1 MNTRSNRLLRH
12 YGTKITRLN
21 VSHAFVASLAL
32 LGFLSIQAAPVISE
46 FMAENERTLVDQDG
60 EYSDWIEIHNP
71 DATAVDLQGWYLTDD
86 ATRLNGWAFPSFSL
100 APGSRLVV
108 FASGKNLLASGKPF
122 HTNFRLDSEG
132 EYLALVRPDAKT
144 VVSEFVPRYP
154 KQYADLSFGL
164 PPESV
169 TRDLLASA
177 TLEVKVPTVGKELE
191 NNWQLPTFQTN
202 AEWTI
207 GGGLGFGY
215 DTTLGGGDAGDL
227 ARKGS
232 ATQSTSLAGYPAS
245 LALDGN
251 PDTFTHTDGGDNQSA
266 WTLDL
271 GKEYDLARV
280 LLKNRVSCCASRL
293 RDITV
298 VLLAADRTT
307 VRFRS
312 SLLNPENSL
321 DSPTSLEVDLFEL
334 NVGTVTARYVRVE
347 RTPDPDLSGSNG
359 QGNADEDNVLSLSE
373 VEVYGSDSV
382 SYADLIRTDLTNL
395 MRGVSATVGVRIRFA
410 IVAPQP
416 TEPLTL
422 RVRYDDGFV
431 AWLNGTRI
439 AEANAPELLVATARA
454 TAPHPDDEALQFK
467 TWSVPANL
475 LVAGTNVLAIEGLNF
490 SATDE
495 DFLVDAELISD
506 QFVQPTPVYFSKATP
521 AQANSGPWFFGRV
534 NEPRFSTR
542 RGFYEQP
549 FQLTLTNATEGATMV
564 YTLDGS
570 EPTQSRGTTYQG
582 PISIQTT
589 TVVRSRAI
597 RPDYQSS
604 DVVTHS
610 YVFLKSVIQQ
620 PSSPVGFPARWAGV
634 VADYAMDP
642 TITTSPAYASRMEQ
656 AMRSVPSV
664 MFSTDVDNLFGS
676 TRGIY
681 ANPES
686 GGTSWERPVAMEWIN
701 PDGTSEFQVGAG
713 LRIQGGYFRNR
724 NVTQKH
730 SLRVVFK
737 NEYGTGRLREDLFG
751 AFGAA
756 REFDTLVLRAGA
768 NDGYAW
774 DAAKDTEQFL
784 RDEFGRR
791 LFREMGQISGHGRF
805 VHVYLNGLYWGMY
818 NLCERPN
825 EDFSATYFGGAPEE
839 WDSVNAGDVKSG
851 SLNAWN
857 QLLQGTR
864 QTMNLPAFQRLQG
877 LDVNGARDPSVPVL
891 LDLPNYI
898 DYMLL
903 NIWGGNWDWPN
914 KNFWFG
920 RRRTPDSTGFK
931 FYLWDF
937 ENTMGNDRGR
947 SPLTA
952 VAPRSGVAS
961 SWVGEPHARLRPF
974 SEYKLRFADHVQRH
988 FFGNGPLTPA
998 ALVTRYRL
1006 LAEDTESAVLAE
1018 TARWG
1023 DDNHRPP
1030 QDLTDWRR
1038 ERDWMLNTYLP
1049 QRTAVVLAQ
1058 LRNAGLYPLLAA
1070 PTVTPNEGSIAANSP
1085 IQLRTSARW
1094 IYYTLDGSDP
1104 RLPGGAPNPT
1114 AQKVEFGGDGGTQ
1127 PVNPVLVPTDA
1138 RWRYLD
1144 DGTNPGNTWYA
1155 TDFNDATWKSGNAEL
1170 GYGDG
1175 DETTAVSFVDTDA
1188 AAAGDQKNATTYFRS
1203 TFNVADPSVFASFN
1217 LEVRYDDSVAVYLN
1231 GNELHRSDNLPGNAG
1246 YQTFATADRGDNSV
1260 DSRSGLAASLLQVG
1274 VNVIAAE
1281 VHQRSAGSSDISFAL
1296 SLTGISKGG
1305 GNPQDTW
1312 NIAPAFSLAA
1322 ATQLRARSWNGTEW
1336 SPVSEARF
1344 TISTVLP
1351 DAANLV
1357 ISEIAYRPPDASSPA
1372 EIAVS
1377 ADRDDFEFLELMN
1390 IALQALDLSRVTILG
1405 GLQFQFAPG
1414 TTLVAG
1420 GRIVIVKNRAAFEA
1434 RFGKALLIAG
1444 EYAGR
1449 LSNTSDRLRLI
1460 AADGTVI
1467 REVPFRNEPPWPVG
1481 VGKTV
1486 FSLSLI
1492 RPESNPNPELPAS
1505 WRPSIQPQGS
1515 PGSTDALAFSGL
1527 PDADANGN
1535 RRPDIVDYAL
1545 GVSTGLRAS
1554 LQPNA
1559 DGTSTLRLE
1568 LVKARGAD
1576 QADVRIEV
1584 AEAIEG
1590 PWTELSDKLDFV
1602 GEFDRGVR
1610 QVLWQFESRQPVAG
1624 DDATWVRL
1632 VIVPK
1637 VP

>member
-1 MNTRSNRLLRH
+1 MSNVWFAFFRSTQLNLRH
-12 YGTKITRLN
+12 AG
-21 VSHAFVASLAL
+21 FVWLLSLGCLVA
-32 LGFLSIQAAPVISE
+32 QAAPVISE

-71 DATAVDLQGWYLTDD
+71 DSTAVDLQGWYLTDD
-86 ATRLNGWAFPSFSL
+86 ATRLNRWAFPTVSL

-108 FASGKNLLASGKPF
+108 FASGKNLTAAGKPF

-144 VVSEFVPRYP
+144 VVSEFAPRYP

-164 PPESV
+164 PPESA
-169 TRDLLASA
+169 TRDLLVSA
-177 TLEVKVPTVGKELE
+177 TLQVRIPTVGKELE
-191 NNWQLPTFQTN
+191 NNWLLPTFVPN
-202 AEWTI
+202 VEWTI

-215 DTTLGGGDAGDL
+215 DTTLGGGDAGNL
-227 ARKGS
+227 ARNGS
-232 ATQSTSLAGYPAS
+232 ATQTTSLDGYLAS

-251 PDTFTHTDGGDNQSA
+251 PDTFTHTSSGDNQSA

-271 GKEYDLARV
+271 GKEYDLASV
-280 LLKNRVSCCASRL
+280 VLKNRVSCCASRL

-298 VLLAADRTT
+298 VFLAADNTT

-321 DSPTSLEVDLFEL
+321 DNPASLELDLFEL
-334 NVGTVTARYVRVE
+334 NIGTVTARYVRVE

-382 SYADLIRTDLTNL
+382 SYADLIRTDLTTP
-395 MRGVSATVGVRIRFA
+395 MRGVSATVGARIRFA
-410 IVAPQP
+410 TIAPP
-416 TEPLTL
+416 PPEPLTL

-439 AEANAPELLVATARA
+439 AEANAPELLNATARA
-454 TAPHPDDEALQFK
+454 TASRPDDEALQFK

-475 LVAGTNVLAIEGLNF
+475 LIAGTNVLALQGLNV
-490 SATDE
+490 AAADE

-506 QFVQPTPVYFSKATP
+506 QIVQPTPVYFSKATP

-534 NEPRFSTR
+534 NEPSFSAR

-549 FQLTLTNATEGATMV
+549 FQLILTNTTEGATMV

-570 EPTQSRGTTYQG
+570 EPTQTRGTFYQR

-589 TVVRSRAI
+589 TVVRARAI
-597 RPDYQSS
+597 RSEYQSS

-610 YVFLKSVIQQ
+610 YLFLKSVIQQ
-620 PSSPVGFPARWAGV
+620 PASPAGFPARWASV

-642 TITTSPAYASRMEQ
+642 IITAAPAYAPRMEES
-656 AMRSVPSV
+656 MRSVPSV
-664 MFSTDVDNLFGS
+664 MFSTDVDNLFGA

-686 GGTSWERPVAMEWIN
+686 GGASWERPVSMEWIN

-737 NEYGTGRLREDLFG
+737 DEYGSGRLREDLFG
-751 AFGAA
+751 TFGAA

-791 LFREMGQISGHGRF
+791 LFREMGQVSGHGRF

-825 EDFSATYFGGAPEE
+825 EDFSATYFGGVPEE

-864 QTMNLPAFQRLQG
+864 QTMNLTAFQRLQG
-877 LDVNGARDPSVPVL
+877 LSVSGAREPAVPVL

-947 SPLTA
+947 SPLNA
-952 VAPRSGVAS
+952 VSPRSDVAS
-961 SWVGEPHARLRPF
+961 SWVGEPHARLRSF
-974 SEYKLRFADHVQRH
+974 SEYKLRFSDHVQRH

-998 ALVTRYRL
+998 ALATRYRQ
-1006 LAEDTESAVLAE
+1006 LAEDAESAVLAE

-1058 LRNAGLYPLLAA
+1058 LRNAGLFPLLAA
-1070 PTVTPNEGSIAANSP
+1070 PTATPSGGSVAANTP
-1085 IQLRTSARW
+1085 VQLRTPARW
-1094 IYYTLDGSDP
+1094 LYYTLDGSDP
-1104 RLPGGAPNPT
+1104 RLPGGAPNPA
-1114 AQKVEFGGDGGTQ
+1114 AQKVEFNGDGGAQ
-1127 PVNPVLVPTDA
+1127 PIDPVLVTTDA
-1138 RWRYLD
+1138 VWKYLD
-1144 DGTNPGNTWYA
+1144 NGTNPGNTWYA
-1155 TDFNDATWKSGNAEL
+1155 TDFNDGDWKSGKAEL
-1170 GYGDG
+1170 GYGDS

-1188 AAAGDQKNATTYFRS
+1188 ATAGSQKNATTYFRS
-1203 TFNVADPSVFASFN
+1203 AFNITDPSVFASFN

-1231 GNELHRSDNLPGNAG
+1231 GKELHRSDNLPGNAG

-1260 DSRSGLAASLLQVG
+1260 DSRTGLAVALLKPG

-1281 VHQRSAGSSDISFAL
+1281 VHQRSANSSDISFAL
-1296 SLTGISKGG
+1296 SITGIPKGG
-1305 GNPQDTW
+1305 ATPQDSW

-1336 SPVSEARF
+1336 SPVSEAQF
-1344 TISTVLP
+1344 TIGTVLP

-1357 ISEIAYRPPDASSPA
+1357 ISEIAYRPPESTSPA

-1377 ADRDDFEFLELMN
+1377 TDRDDFEFLELMN
-1390 IALQALDLSRVTILG
+1390 IAPKALDLSKVTILG
-1405 GLQFQFAPG
+1405 GIQFQFAPN

-1420 GRIVIVKNRAAFEA
+1420 GRILIVKNRAAFEA
-1434 RFGKALLIAG
+1434 RFGKALNVAG

-1460 AADGTVI
+1460 AANGTVI
-1467 REVPFRNEPPWPVG
+1467 REVPYRNEPPWPVG
-1481 VGKTV
+1481 VGDTV

-1492 RPESNPNPELPAS
+1492 RPQSNPDPALPAS

-1515 PGSTDALAFSGL
+1515 PGSTDALTLSGR

-1535 RRPDIVDYAL
+1535 GRPDIVDYAL
-1545 GVSTGLRAS
+1545 GDSAGLRAS
-1554 LQPNA
+1554 LQTNA
-1559 DGTSTLRLE
+1559 DGTSGLRLE

-1576 QADVRIEV
+1576 QADVLIEV

-1590 PWTELSDKLDFV
+1590 PWNGPSDKLVFV
-1602 GEFDRGVR
+1602 GEFDMGGGR
-1610 QVLWQFESRQPVAG
+1610 VLWQFESRQPVDS

-1632 VIVPK
+1632 VIVPRI
-1637 VP
+1637 P